1 MSADQLAGLLPL
13 VLLVLV
19 FWFLVLRP
27 ARRRQKEARETQQ
40 QIEIGSRVMITSG
53 IFGTVTGLGDE
64 SFSLEV
70 APGVVLEVLRPA
82 VARIIVD
89 ELPATHV
96 EDDRDRPSDPTA

>member
-27 ARRRQKEARETQQ
+27 ARKRQREAQQTQQ
-40 QIEIGSRVMITSG
+40 SLELGARVMITSG
-53 IFGTVTGLGDE
+53 IFGTVTALGDE
-64 SFSLEV
+64 TFSLEV

-82 VARIIVD
+82 VARILTD
-89 ELPATHV
+89 E
-96 EDDRDRPSDPTA
+96 